1 MRAHPGRAM
10 SWLVIAAVAV
20 LAAVGLVLAVAPEA
34 QPAILVIGVVA
45 GLVLSSVMYVVQR
58 RRHW

>member
-10 SWLVIAAVAV
+10 SWLVIAAIAL

-34 QPAILVIGVVA
+34 QPAILLVGVVA
-45 GLVLSSVMYVVQR
+45 GLILYCVMYVVQR